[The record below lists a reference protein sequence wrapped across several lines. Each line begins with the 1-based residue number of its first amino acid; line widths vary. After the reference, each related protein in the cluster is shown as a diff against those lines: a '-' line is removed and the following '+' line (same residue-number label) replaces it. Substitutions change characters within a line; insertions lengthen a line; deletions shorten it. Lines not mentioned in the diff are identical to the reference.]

1 MSKLIAQHPN
11 PSLAECEALLSF
23 ETISDNKTIKMV
35 AVGSANSQRLRHQR
49 GTRHRNGPN
58 GLNGPKKIKTIKMVA
73 AGSANSQ
80 RPKQQRDAR
89 HRNGLTGPN
98 GPNTP
103 KRIELSTG
111 FSD

>member
-1 MSKLIAQHPN
+1 MFA
-11 PSLAECEALLSF
+11 A
-23 ETISDNKTIKMV
+23 
-35 AVGSANSQRLRHQR
+35 GSANSQRPKQQR
-49 GTRHRNGPN
+49 GTRLRNG
-58 GLNGPKKIKTIKMVA
+58 LTGPKKIKTIKTVA